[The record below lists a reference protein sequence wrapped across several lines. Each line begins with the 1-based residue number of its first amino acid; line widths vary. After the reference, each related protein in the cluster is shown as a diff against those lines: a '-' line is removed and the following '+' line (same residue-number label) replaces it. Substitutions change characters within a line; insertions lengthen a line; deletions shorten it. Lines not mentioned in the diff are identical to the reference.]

1 MVDRTLSDTERK
13 AVLRGLIWRRRK
25 AHDDHDALV
34 EEITSNRINTLLDEA
49 INARAN

>member
-1 MVDRTLSDTERK
+1 MADQTLTPSQRK

-25 AHDDHDALV
+25 AHDNHDTLI
-34 EEITSNRINTLLDEA
+34 EEITSARINTLLDEA